1 MADKY
6 FIDEKQYH
14 TLREGI
20 PLKSSNSTN
29 AVGMDTVGGIFGRAL
44 PCGIHLW
51 IGHHEIRPVGRSKT
65 KTEDVFVSQSV
76 HLSRQEAKNLAEEIL
91 FRLNDRV

>member
-1 MADKY
+1 MAGKY

-20 PLKSSNSTN
+20 PIKSSGSGNK
-29 AVGMDTVGGIFGRAL
+29 VGMDSKGTYGSL

-91 FRLNDRV
+91 FRLNDKD